1 MTSVT
6 AVFVR
11 SVEGQTCQNLDVRNI
26 GNIELGVN
34 ILQDFKLRKIVL
46 VLAFTLPPEVL
57 STFGCLDFAL
67 LLRDNR

>member
-11 SVEGQTCQNLDVRNI
+11 SVEGQTCQNLGV

-34 ILQDFKLRKIVL
+34 IPQDFKLMKIAL
-46 VLAFTLPPEVL
+46 VLAFTHPPQFL
-57 STFGCLDFAL
+57 SAF
-67 LLRDNR
+67 

>member
-57 STFGCLDFAL
+57 SAFGCLDFAL